1 MSSYI
6 NADKLLAMTNDYKS
20 GLGNLKTDSLVKS
33 GVETVEGFA
42 QNLMVI
48 DNLIAEV
55 EGQYER
61 CNCRSN
67 YIRFVNSSLGDYKD
81 NKNEDRE

>member
-55 EGQYER
+55 EG
-61 CNCRSN
+61 
-67 YIRFVNSSLGDYKD
+67 
-81 NKNEDRE
+81 